1 MRYLA
6 EVLPEARSP
15 AAAHRISETGMGG
28 AKCASVLFRLMK
40 CSANDVIVAY

>member
-6 EVLPEARSP
+6 EVLPESRSP
-15 AAAHRISETGMGG
+15 AAAHRISETGMG